1 MAPPLAAQGDIH
13 ALRET
18 IARIEGSVPTALPAA
33 ENRPGAG
40 FAGPRAGHLPLGL
53 DAFDRAMG
61 GGFPAAGL
69 AEIRTAETRD
79 FGAASAFTLALMAVL
94 RAQAPALCGPL
105 VWISAPETRLDGGE
119 IWMPGIAGLV
129 GASLVGTN
137 LVGTGLVGAGLG
149 GAASPLVLV
158 QPARLADALWAAE
171 AAAGSAAVG
180 AAFLELRGNPAGFGL
195 AESRRLHL
203 RARATGRPL
212 FILRQAGEEE
222 ASAAPVRFS
231 VAPAPAAPRRL
242 QDDRPLAGSLGRPAF
257 AVTLEKSR
265 LPAPPF
271 LILEW
276 NPDDCRF
283 DVRHPV
289 PAARRAGAADPGAQ
303 LPAAGDGPHRADAA
317 RSVLAFARAS

>member
-18 IARIEGSVPTALPAA
+18 IARIEGSVPRTLPEAGS
-33 ENRPGAG
+33 RPGAG

-53 DAFDRAMG
+53 DAFDRALG
-61 GGFPAAGL
+61 GGFPGAGL

-94 RAQAPALCGPL
+94 RAQAPALSAPL

-129 GASLVGTN
+129 GPE
-137 LVGTGLVGAGLG
+137 
-149 GAASPLVLV
+149 SPLILV

-171 AAAGSAAVG
+171 AAAGSAAIG
-180 AAFLELRGNPAGFGL
+180 AAILELRGNPTGFGL
-195 AESRRLHL
+195 TESRRLHL

-222 ASAAPVRFS
+222 ASAAPVRFA

-242 QDDRPLAGSLGRPAF
+242 QDGNPLAGSLGRPAF
-257 AVTLEKSR
+257 TVTLEKSR

-271 LILEW
+271 LTLEW
-276 NPDDCRF
+276 NPDECRF
-283 DVRHPV
+283 DVRPPV
-289 PAARRAGAADPGAQ
+289 PAARRAGAADPGAE

>member
-18 IARIEGSVPTALPAA
+18 IARIEGSVPTTLPAA
-33 ENRPGAG
+33 EGRSGAG
-40 FAGPRAGHLPLGL
+40 FAGPRTGTLPLGL
-53 DAFDRAMG
+53 DAFDRALG
-61 GGFPAAGL
+61 GGFPASGL

-79 FGAASAFTLALMAVL
+79 VGAASAFTLALMAVL
-94 RAQAPALCGPL
+94 RAQAPALSGPL
-105 VWISAPETRLDGGE
+105 VWISAPETRLDGGG
-119 IWMPGIAGLV
+119 IWMPGVAGLFGAGLV
-129 GASLVGTN
+129 GAELG
-137 LVGTGLVGAGLG
+137 GARLG

-171 AAAGSAAVG
+171 AAAGSAAIG
-180 AAFLELRGNPAGFGL
+180 AAILELRGNPAGFGL
-195 AESRRLHL
+195 TESRRLHL

-222 ASAAPVRFS
+222 ASAAPVRFA

-242 QDDRPLAGSLGRPAF
+242 QDGSPLAGSLGQPAF
-257 AVTLEKSR
+257 TVTLEKSR

-271 LILEW
+271 LTLEW
-276 NPDDCRF
+276 NPDDCCF
-283 DVRHPV
+283 DVRPLV
-289 PAARRAGAADPGAQ
+289 SATRRAGAADPGAE
-303 LPAAGDGPHRADAA
+303 LPATGDGPHRADAA